1 MYIDTDGNKY
11 ESYKDYVNS
20 PDLDLETVYLKLL
33 SGSRPPQ
40 SEDERRIKAEMDEIH
55 ARGEIVETNLNF

>member
-40 SEDERRIKAEMDEIH
+40 SEDER
-55 ARGEIVETNLNF
+55 